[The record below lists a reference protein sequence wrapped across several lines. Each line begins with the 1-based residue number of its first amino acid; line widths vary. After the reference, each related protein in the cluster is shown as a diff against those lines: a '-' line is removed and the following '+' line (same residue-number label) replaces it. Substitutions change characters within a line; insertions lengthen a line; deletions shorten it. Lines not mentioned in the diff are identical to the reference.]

1 MCRHEA
7 IPEPW
12 RSFLNE
18 LDEIAVTT
26 VRLDC
31 IGGFVVTML
40 YGLNRPTADVDVL
53 EIAPQAAADA
63 FSQVALLGGPLFRKY
78 GVYLDR
84 VTVAQPPYEY
94 ESRLREMFP
103 GVLKNLRLMALDPYD
118 LALTK
123 LERNIERDRS
133 DVRYLARIIPFDLE
147 LLCDRYKHELR
158 PYLGNP
164 KREDLTLKLWIE
176 AIQEDRA
183 IESTTSTNAVNR
195 NEATSFDE

>member
-1 MCRHEA
+1 MPTRDA

-18 LDEIAVTT
+18 LDQMATTT

-31 IGGFVVTML
+31 LGGFVVSLL
-40 YGLNRPTADVDVL
+40 YGWSRPTADVDVL
-53 EIAPQAAADA
+53 EIAPREAAEA
-63 FSQVALLGGPLFRKY
+63 FSQVAMLGGPLYRKY

-84 VTVAQPPYEY
+84 VTVAQPPYDY
-94 ESRLREMFP
+94 ESRLQEMFP
-103 GVLKNLRLMALDPYD
+103 GAFQNLRLMALDPYD

-133 DVRYLARIIPFDLE
+133 DVQYLARTIPFDLE
-147 LLCDRYKHELR
+147 LLRDRYRQELR

-164 KREDLTLKLWIE
+164 EREDLTMKLWVE
-176 AIQEDRA
+176 AIEEMRLR
-183 IESTTSTNAVNR
+183 EKY
-195 NEATSFDE
+195 

>member
-1 MCRHEA
+1 MCPHKA
-7 IPEPW
+7 ISEPW

-18 LDEIAVTT
+18 LDRIATST

-31 IGGFVVTML
+31 IGVFVVTML
-40 YGLNRPTADVDVL
+40 YGLSRPTADVDVP
-53 EIAPQAAADA
+53 EIAPRAAADG
-63 FSQVALLGGPLFRKY
+63 FSAVAMFGGPLFKKY

-84 VTVAQPPYEY
+84 VTVARPPYEY
-94 ESRLREMFP
+94 ESRLQEMFP
-103 GVLKNLRLMALDPYD
+103 GAFQNLRLMALDPYD

-133 DVRYLARIIPFDLE
+133 DVRYLARPVALDLT
-147 LLCDRYKHELR
+147 LLRDRYDQELR

-176 AIQEDRA
+176 AIEEDRG
-183 IESTTSTNAVNR
+183 V
-195 NEATSFDE
+195 

>member
-1 MCRHEA
+1 MRACEA
-7 IPEPW
+7 IAEPW

-18 LDEIAVTT
+18 LDRIATST

-53 EIAPQAAADA
+53 EIAPLSAADA
-63 FSQVALLGGPLFRKY
+63 FSRIAMQGGPLFKKY

-94 ESRLREMFP
+94 ESRLQKMFP
-103 GVLKNLRLMALDPYD
+103 GAFQNLHLMALDPYD

-133 DVRYLARIIPFDLE
+133 DIRYLARAIPFDLE
-147 LLCDRYKHELR
+147 LLRDRYHQELR

-164 KREDLTLKLWIE
+164 KREDLTLKLWID
-176 AIQEDRA
+176 AIEEDRA
-183 IESTTSTNAVNR
+183 SK
-195 NEATSFDE
+195 

>member
-1 MCRHEA
+1 MCPREA

-18 LDEIAVTT
+18 LDRIATST

-40 YGLNRPTADVDVL
+40 YGLSRPTADVDVL
-53 EIAPQAAADA
+53 EIAPPAAADA
-63 FSQVALLGGPLFRKY
+63 FSQVAMLGGPLFQKY

-94 ESRLREMFP
+94 ESRLQEMFP
-103 GVLKNLRLMALDPYD
+103 GAFQNLCLMALDPYD

-133 DVRYLARIIPFDLE
+133 DVRYLARAIPFDLE
-147 LLCDRYKHELR
+147 LLRHRYQQELR

-164 KREDLTLKLWIE
+164 KREDLTLQLWIE
-176 AIQEDRA
+176 AIEEDRA
-183 IESTTSTNAVNR
+183 G
-195 NEATSFDE
+195 